1 MEMGVGWSCHDLSRR
16 QVKKK
21 FKKNEKI
28 KKKKKKNERIIKKIL
43 NRTILL
49 LLLYKINNKQR
60 DAKNTIYK
68 KQPKIKKKVLVF
80 L

>member
-21 FKKNEKI
+21 FKKNQKI
-28 KKKKKKNERIIKKIL
+28 KKKKEERKNYKKGIKP
-43 NRTILL
+43 NDLL